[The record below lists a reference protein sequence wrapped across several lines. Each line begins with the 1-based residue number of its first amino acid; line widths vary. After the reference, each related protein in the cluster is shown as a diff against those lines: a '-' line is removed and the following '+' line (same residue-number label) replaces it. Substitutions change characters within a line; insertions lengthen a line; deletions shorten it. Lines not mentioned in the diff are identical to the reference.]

1 MSVNVSVRSYRHWWD
16 PPSSCGAAHFTQMN
30 PSVRD
35 SASFRRPPRHTQG
48 KPVGRSC
55 PDNAPALATTN
66 FVTAIGAELSLR
78 ELTLNGFQKSSTRK
92 LVRHP

>member
-1 MSVNVSVRSYRHWWD
+1 MSIKVSIFGCRHWWD
-16 PPSSCGAAHFTQMN
+16 PRSSCGAAHFTQMN

-35 SASFRRPPRHTQG
+35 SASFRRLPRHTQG

-55 PDNAPALATTN
+55 PDNTPALATTN
-66 FVTAIGAELSLR
+66 VALAVGAKLSLR
-78 ELTLNGFQKSSTRK
+78 ELTLNGYQKSSTRE